1 MNHLEPW
8 TSFSLKKSCWTLLMR
23 KSYLINVMNVT
34 NHFQLKVILKK
45 HKDRVHV
52 LGFFSKKHFFLPD
65 NSFNCTHCGK
75 IFTHKVKS
83 VLHFIRYLFLRN
95 KCFISTRSISLISN
109 MGLPIHY
116 SYALFQI
123 WVYRFS
129 IPLSISV
136 NYCVVF
142 Y

>member
-1 MNHLEPW
+1 MNFFFIEEILLDIIDEKVLSDKCDECDK
-8 TSFSLKKSCWTLLMR
+8 SFSTKG
-23 KSYLINVMNVT
+23 N
-34 NHFQLKVILKK
+34 LKK

-123 WVYRFS
+123 RVYRFS

-142 Y
+142 YQF

>member
-1 MNHLEPW
+1 MNFFFIEEILLDIIDEKVLSDKCDECDK
-8 TSFSLKKSCWTLLMR
+8 SFSTKGNL
-23 KSYLINVMNVT
+23 
-34 NHFQLKVILKK
+34 
-45 HKDRVHV
+45 
-52 LGFFSKKHFFLPD
+52 KKHFFLPD

-83 VLHFIRYLFLRN
+83 VLHFIRCLFLRN

-123 WVYRFS
+123 RVYRFS

-142 Y
+142 YQF

>member
-1 MNHLEPW
+1 MNFFFIEEILLDIIDEKVLSDKCDECDK
-8 TSFSLKKSCWTLLMR
+8 SFSTKG
-23 KSYLINVMNVT
+23 N
-34 NHFQLKVILKK
+34 LKK

-136 NYCVVF
+136 NY
-142 Y
+142 